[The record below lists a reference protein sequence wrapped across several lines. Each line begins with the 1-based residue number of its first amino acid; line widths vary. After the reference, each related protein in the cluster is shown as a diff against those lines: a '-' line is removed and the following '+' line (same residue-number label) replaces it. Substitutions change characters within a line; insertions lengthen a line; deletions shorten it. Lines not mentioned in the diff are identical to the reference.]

1 MLDLFRNHIVGFLMR
16 RLILFRRCSLVMK
29 MKKKK
34 EKVVATFMQENQ
46 VAIAVYCKLDN

>member
-1 MLDLFRNHIVGFLMR
+1 MLDLCRNHIVGFLMR

-29 MKKKK
+29 MKKK

-46 VAIAVYCKLDN
+46 VAIAVYCIS